1 MEKNIDYVKLV
12 TQAQLG
18 DKECLNRLAEAAR
31 ICLYPYVYRYTLSDE
46 LTQDIVQETILKMLE
61 VLNELKEADRFWPWL
76 FKIALN
82 KILIHRRAEHKR
94 RNVPKSATNLVDVQR
109 DRQTAIA
116 NVVGQELKDIVLA
129 AMQKLKPE
137 HRAVINMRCY
147 DEMSYDEI
155 AKTLG
160 CSKFAAQML
169 FYRAKKS
176 MKKQLARRGFGKG
189 SLFLALV
196 LFGKMTA
203 PSEAVAS
210 NISVTAVTTKV
221 GVMAALVSM
230 MAGKA
235 AVVSLTTAGV
245 LVVGTMV
252 ATSGPDG
259 TANKPK
265 NNPVTNVPVATRT
278 AQPQGEYW
286 YFFPEG
292 AGRAVM
298 IQHTKQSH
306 RQWLQ
311 NEYANYYNNEDTISI
326 RNSRCWNSDLSV
338 WRLPTDRPELTAF
351 LSRLEGRSIEMEY
364 VPNKDRGLLVIASS
378 KEAGQSNFWI
388 TRYYNVM
395 DEDYFQS
402 DWPKDTPTIDNRDP
416 MHKRGWTYFKITGQV
431 NGKEIHGR
439 GRIPFVYATSR
450 SHWPWVELKVA
461 GRIVSRACFAGLGQP
476 WMGLHT
482 IDTVRRDAA
491 QKHIWFETKYDKR
504 TGKAEVILKPE
515 GVQIVYTIDME
526 KDVIDKIIL
535 STSDGREGELRFAYL
550 QEISEAGNKFTEPG
564 RQANKRKRSERMLW
578 LLRLVKGELGQER

>member
-1 MEKNIDYVKLV
+1 MDKNIDYVKLV

-31 ICLYPYVYRYTLSDE
+31 VRLYPYVFRYTLSDE
-46 LTQDIVQETILKMLE
+46 LTEDIVQETILKMLE

-82 KILIHRRAEHKR
+82 KILIHRRAEQKR
-94 RNVPKSATNLVDVQR
+94 RNFPKSTANLVDTQR
-109 DRQTAIA
+109 ERQAAIA
-116 NVVGQELKDIVLA
+116 NVVGQELKDIVLE

-160 CSKFAAQML
+160 RSKFAAQML

-176 MKKQLARRGFGKG
+176 LKKQLALRGFGKG
-189 SLFLALV
+189 SMLLALI

-203 PSEAVAS
+203 TSEAAAANV
-210 NISVTAVTTKV
+210 SVTSAATKV
-221 GVMAALVSM
+221 GVTAAFVSM
-230 MAGKA
+230 IGSKA

-245 LVVGTMV
+245 IAISGLVV
-252 ATSGPDG
+252 TSGPDG
-259 TANKPK
+259 TANKPDNK
-265 NNPVTNVPVATRT
+265 PAANVPVT
-278 AQPQGEYW
+278 AKAAQAQGEYW

-298 IQHTKQSH
+298 IQHTRQSR

-311 NEYANYYNNEDTISI
+311 NEYANYYNHEDTISI
-326 RNSRCWNSDLSV
+326 RNSRCWHSDLRV
-338 WRLPTDRPELTAF
+338 WRLPTDRPELTDF
-351 LSRLEGRSIEMEY
+351 LSRLEGSSIEMEY

-378 KEAGQSNFWI
+378 KEAGRRNFWI

-402 DWPKDTPTIDNRDP
+402 DWPKDTATIDNRDP
-416 MHKRGWTYFKITGQV
+416 MHRRGWTYFKITGQI
-431 NGKEIHGR
+431 NGKEVQGR

-450 SHWPWVELKVA
+450 SYWPWVELKVGANSVNEA
-461 GRIVSRACFAGLGQP
+461 GFAGLGRP
-476 WMGLHT
+476 WMGLHA

-491 QKHIWFETKYDKR
+491 QKQIWFETKYNKR
-504 TGKAEVILKPE
+504 TGKAQVVLKPE
-515 GVQIVYTIDME
+515 DEQIVYAVDME
-526 KDVIDKIIL
+526 KDVIERITF
-535 STSDGREGELRFAYL
+535 STSDGRKGELRFDYI
-550 QEISEAGNKFTEPG
+550 QEIDGIGSEFAEPR
-564 RQANKRKRSERMLW
+564 RQASVRERSEGISW
-578 LLRLVKGELGQER
+578 LLELARNN

>member
-18 DKECLNRLAEAAR
+18 DKECLNRLAEASR
-31 ICLYPYVYRYTLSDE
+31 VRLYTYVYRYTLSDE

-61 VLNELKEADRFWPWL
+61 VLNELQEADRFWPWL

-94 RNVPKSATNLVDVQR
+94 RNVPKSAANLVDVQR

-129 AMQKLKPE
+129 AMQKLKHE

-176 MKKQLARRGFGKG
+176 LKKQLARRGFGKG
-189 SLFLALV
+189 SLLLALV
-196 LFGKMTA
+196 LFGKITA
-203 PSEAVAS
+203 PSEAMAS

-221 GVMAALVSM
+221 GVIAALVSM
-230 MAGKA
+230 MGSKA
-235 AVVSLTTAGV
+235 AVLSVTTAGV

-265 NNPVTNVPVATRT
+265 NNPVTNVPLTART
-278 AQPQGEYW
+278 ARAQGEYW

-298 IQHTKQSH
+298 ILHTKQS
-306 RQWLQ
+306 RRKWLQ
-311 NEYANYYNNEDTISI
+311 NENANYYNHGDTISI
-326 RNSRCWNSDLSV
+326 RNYRRWNSDLSV
-338 WRLPTDRPELTAF
+338 WRLPTDRPELTDF
-351 LSRLEGRSIEMEY
+351 LSRLEGSSIEMEY

-378 KEAGQSNFWI
+378 KEAVRKNFWI

-461 GRIVSRACFAGLGQP
+461 GRIVSRACFAGLGRP

-515 GVQIVYTIDME
+515 DGSIVYTIDME
-526 KDVIDKIIL
+526 KDVIEQITF
-535 STSDGREGELRFAYL
+535 STSDGHEGELRFSYL
-550 QEISEAGNKFTEPG
+550 DDVDDAGSEFAEPVRKASMRDSSEGIS
-564 RQANKRKRSERMLW
+564 W
-578 LLRLVKGELGQER
+578 LLELKRNN

>member
-18 DKECLNRLAEAAR
+18 DKECLNRLAEASR
-31 ICLYPYVYRYTLSDE
+31 VRLYTYVYRYTLSDE

-61 VLNELKEADRFWPWL
+61 VLNELQEADRFWPWL

-94 RNVPKSATNLVDVQR
+94 RNVPKSAANLVDVQR

-129 AMQKLKPE
+129 AMQKLKHE

-176 MKKQLARRGFGKG
+176 LKKQLARRGFGKG
-189 SLFLALV
+189 SLLLALV
-196 LFGKMTA
+196 LFGKITA
-203 PSEAVAS
+203 PSEAMAS

-221 GVMAALVSM
+221 GVIAALVSM
-230 MAGKA
+230 MGSKA
-235 AVVSLTTAGV
+235 AVLSVTTAGV

-265 NNPVTNVPVATRT
+265 NNPVTNVPLTART
-278 AQPQGEYW
+278 ARAQGEYW

-298 IQHTKQSH
+298 ILHTKQSR

-311 NEYANYYNNEDTISI
+311 NENANYYNHGDTISI
-326 RNSRCWNSDLSV
+326 RNYRRWNSDLSV
-338 WRLPTDRPELTAF
+338 WRLPTDRPELTDF
-351 LSRLEGRSIEMEY
+351 LSRLEGSSIEMEY

-378 KEAGQSNFWI
+378 KEAVRKNFWI

-461 GRIVSRACFAGLGQP
+461 GRIVSRACFAGLGRP

-515 GVQIVYTIDME
+515 DGSIVYTIDME
-526 KDVIDKIIL
+526 KDVIEQITF
-535 STSDGREGELRFAYL
+535 STSDGHEGELRFSYL
-550 QEISEAGNKFTEPG
+550 DDVDDAGSEFAEPVRKASMRDSSEGIS
-564 RQANKRKRSERMLW
+564 W
-578 LLRLVKGELGQER
+578 LLELKRNN

>member
-31 ICLYPYVYRYTLSDE
+31 ERLYAYVYRYTLSDG
-46 LTQDIVQETILKMLE
+46 LTHDIVQETILKMLE

-76 FKIALN
+76 FKIALS
-82 KILIHRRAEHKR
+82 KILTHRRAENKR
-94 RNVPKSATNLVDVQR
+94 RSVSKSIANLADVQG
-109 DRQTAIA
+109 DRQAAIA

-147 DEMSYDEI
+147 DEMGYAEI

-176 MKKQLARRGFGKG
+176 LKKQLARRGFGKG
-189 SLFLALV
+189 SLLMALV
-196 LFGKMTA
+196 LFGKITS
-203 PSEAVAS
+203 PSEAVAAS
-210 NISVTAVTTKV
+210 VSVTAVTTKV
-221 GVMAALVSM
+221 GMMAALVSM
-230 MAGKA
+230 MSSKA

-265 NNPVTNVPVATRT
+265 NKPAANVPVT
-278 AQPQGEYW
+278 AKAARPQGDYW

-292 AGRAVM
+292 AGRTVM
-298 IQHTKQSH
+298 MQQIKQSR

-311 NEYANYYNNEDTISI
+311 DEYANYYNQNNTISI
-326 RNSRCWNSDLSV
+326 RNYRCWHSDLSV
-338 WRLPTDRPELTAF
+338 WRLPTDRPELTDF
-351 LSRLEGRSIEMEY
+351 LSRLEGSSIEMEY
-364 VPNKDRGLLVIASS
+364 VTNKDSGLLVIASS
-378 KEAGQSNFWI
+378 KEAGERNFWI

-402 DWPKDTPTIDNRDP
+402 DWPKDTPTIDKRDT
-416 MHKRGWTYFKITGQV
+416 MHKRGWTYFKITGQI
-431 NGKEIHGR
+431 NGKQVQGR

-461 GRIVSRACFAGLGQP
+461 ESDISKACFAGLSRP

-491 QKHIWFETKYDKR
+491 EKQIWFETKYNKR
-504 TGKAEVILKPE
+504 TGKTQVILKPE
-515 GVQIVYTIDME
+515 DGQVVYTIDMV
-526 KDVIDKIIL
+526 KDVIEQITL
-535 STSDGREGELRFAYL
+535 STSDGREGELNFSYM
-550 QEISEAGNKFTEPG
+550 QEIDEAGNEFVEPG
-564 RQANKRKRSERMLW
+564 SKASMRESSEGMLW
-578 LLRLVKGELGQER
+578 LVRLVQGKLG